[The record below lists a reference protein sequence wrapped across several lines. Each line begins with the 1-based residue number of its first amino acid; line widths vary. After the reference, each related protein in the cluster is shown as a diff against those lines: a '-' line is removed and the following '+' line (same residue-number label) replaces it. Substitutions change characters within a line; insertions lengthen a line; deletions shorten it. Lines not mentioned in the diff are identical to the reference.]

1 MNVIKVDDE
10 KCVGCKTCYK
20 ACWLDVIRWNEE
32 AKRPVI
38 AYAEDCVECNFCEI
52 SCPTDA
58 IFVNVDYTR
67 PFPSPYIPDQHI
79 R

>member
-32 AKRPVI
+32 TKRPVI

-67 PFPSPYIPDQHI
+67 QFPSPYIP
-79 R
+79 RVN